1 MIAHIQGGLNFKS
14 PEYLIIDVDGI
25 GYEVQVPLTTFYDL
39 PDVGS
44 TVSLHI
50 HTHVRE
56 DALQLYGFKSRDEKQ
71 IFVRLMSVAG
81 IGPRLAVNILSGIT
95 PVELA
100 ETLLQ
105 GDLARLISIP
115 GVGRKTAERIMV
127 ELRDKVPSLVL
138 SQDVAIPGKQTADEA
153 MIEDALSALVNLGYK
168 KGVAKRAIDEAQ
180 QRLQEEATLEI
191 LLKESLRSLA

>member
-1 MIAHIQGGLNFKS
+1 MIAHIQGDLNFKS

-39 PDVGS
+39 PDLGS

-71 IFVRLMSVAG
+71 LFVRLMSVAG

-127 ELRDKVPSLVL
+127 ELRDKVPSLVQ
-138 SQDVAIPGKQTADEA
+138 SQDIAIPAKQTADEA

-168 KGVAKRAIDEAQ
+168 KGVAKRAIDEAR